1 MLEQIAPSEQ
11 ISFYIVSKNTP
22 SLLTPPSTGP
32 EAPVKITTYPT
43 DANVPPYVD
52 VMFNCTATGNPR
64 TTITWTQDGNMLPQD
79 KRLEKNFIINFNN
92 LFILNAIFCLI

>member
-1 MLEQIAPSEQ
+1 MLEQVAAPEQ
-11 ISFYIVSKNTP
+11 ISFNIVSKNTP

-52 VMFNCTATGNPR
+52 VMFNCTATGNPPPK
-64 TTITWTQDGNMLPQD
+64 ITWRQNGRSLPD
-79 KRLEKNFIINFNN
+79 DPR
-92 LFILNAIFCLI
+92 